1 MRTVILSAPD
11 MSGWTSW
18 LGKFGV
24 QNFGD
29 WILTRGFRIVMVV
42 IAAVLLT
49 RLLRWIAN
57 VIGRGGFK
65 QRQLNLRSEGSR
77 QRETLAS
84 TGAWVLSILVYFLA
98 ALRIAKLLELDL
110 AGFTIPATAAGA
122 GLGFGAQRIVQ
133 DLLSGFFII
142 AEKQYRI
149 GDLIQLSVLGTSYDP
164 VGTVEEVTLRVTKVR
179 SSEGELFTVPN
190 GQIVK
195 SINMSKDWS
204 QAVVDIPVP
213 TSTDIVRLR
222 EKLSEI
228 CKTAKEDPNLV
239 PLLRG
244 EPVLVGVES
253 IELDQTNLRIV
264 ANSVPGQ
271 QFVLSR
277 RLRAKVVT
285 SLHKEGI
292 TTMTSAG
299 PQPPPEAPKSAVR
312 PTRPEEDTAP
322 QERVR

>member
-1 MRTVILSAPD
+1 MRAVIIASPY
-11 MSGWTSW
+11 SEWTAW
-18 LGKFGV
+18 LAKFGV
-24 QNFGD
+24 QSLGD
-29 WILTRGFRIVMVV
+29 WMLTRGFRIAMVV
-42 IAAVLLT
+42 VAAILIT
-49 RLLRWIAN
+49 RLLRWAAG
-57 VIGRGGFK
+57 VLGRGGFK
-65 QRQLNLRSEGSR
+65 ERQLSLRSEGSR

-84 TGAWVLSILVYFLA
+84 TIAWVLSVLVYFFA
-98 ALRIAKLLELDL
+98 GLRIAKLLEFDL
-110 AGFTIPATAAGA
+110 TGLTIPATAAGA

-149 GDLIQLSVLGTSYDP
+149 GDLVQLSVLGTNYDP

-179 SSEGELFTVPN
+179 STEGELFTVPN

-213 TSTDIVRLR
+213 SGTDIGHLR
-222 EKLSEI
+222 EKLAEI
-228 CKTAKEDPNLV
+228 CSTAKDDTNLA

-244 EPVLVGVES
+244 EPVYVGVES
-253 IELDQTNLRIV
+253 IELDRANLRIV

-277 RLRAKVVT
+277 RLRAKIVT
-285 SLHKEGI
+285 ALRKEGI
-292 TTMTSAG
+292 ATMSSPG
-299 PQPPPEAPKSAVR
+299 PQQPPDAPKKAIR

>member
-1 MRTVILSAPD
+1 MHAVNLSAPNA
-11 MSGWTSW
+11 SGLASW

-24 QNFGD
+24 QSLGD
-29 WILTRGFRIVMVV
+29 WILTRGFRIAMVV
-42 IAAVLLT
+42 VAAMLIT
-49 RLLRWIAN
+49 RFLRWMAGIL
-57 VIGRGGFK
+57 GRGGFK
-65 QRQLNLRSEGSR
+65 QRPTGLRSEGSR
-77 QRETLAS
+77 QRETLAATS
-84 TGAWVLSILVYFLA
+84 AWVLSILVYFFA
-98 ALRIAKLLELDL
+98 ALRIAKLLEFDL
-110 AGFTIPATAAGA
+110 TGLTVPATAAGA

-149 GDLIQLSVLGTSYDP
+149 GDLVQLSVLGTNYDP

-204 QAVVDIPVP
+204 QAVVDIPVS
-213 TSTDIVRLR
+213 TSTDIGRLR
-222 EKLSEI
+222 EKLTEI
-228 CKTAKEDPNLV
+228 CSTAKDDPNLA

-253 IELDQTNLRIV
+253 IELDRANLRIV

-277 RLRAKVVT
+277 RLRAKIVT
-285 SLHKEGI
+285 ALRKEGI
-292 TTMTSAG
+292 ATMAG
-299 PQPPPEAPKSAVR
+299 PGPQQPQEAPKKAVR